1 MPKISKSP
9 NLARSG
15 DKRRTDATKFI
26 YHFFLMKKKE
36 NLTHRSVGTLEVLK
50 FYEILL

>member
-15 DKRRTDATKFI
+15 DKRTDATKFI

-36 NLTHRSVGTLEVLK
+36 NLAHRSVGTLEVLK